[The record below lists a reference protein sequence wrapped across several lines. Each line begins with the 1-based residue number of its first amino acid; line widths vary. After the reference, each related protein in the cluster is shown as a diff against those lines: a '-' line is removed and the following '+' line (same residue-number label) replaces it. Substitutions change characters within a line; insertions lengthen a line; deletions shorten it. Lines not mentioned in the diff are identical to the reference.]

1 MQRKAS
7 AADVEENEV
16 FAPSRCRAASC
27 IIQMQRKASA
37 ADVEENEVFAPSRCR
52 AASCIIQM
60 QRKASAA
67 DVEENKVFAQRRQQS
82 FLFLIPLS
90 HPYLPNAPNYPR
102 ERYDP
107 AHSTDNQIKIRMAR
121 VVGTKP
127 PQTDRMLDRRQAR
140 KANRR
145 QHLLVSRCRGRSLV
159 FRLDRQHHQ
168 ENARWHNPPK
178 ILPATPPQQMV
189 RTEQRAM
196 PKDGT
201 TGPND
206 RQRKS
211 RSPGYVGQRLLDRPR
226 PFAGITVRPRRM
238 GTFLPP
244 ARIVQ
249 TCADRYHPDKK
260 APTETVQK
268 PPGKIHGKHPARS
281 ALWLLGRLRTIISQ
295 NSVPPSTSALIQLY
309 NKRPYPAFP
318 RRSRKHI
325 SFSLPGKPKQRKTPC
340 RF

>member
-1 MQRKAS
+1 
-7 AADVEENEV
+7 
-16 FAPSRCRAASC
+16 
-27 IIQMQRKASA
+27 
-37 ADVEENEVFAPSRCR
+37 
-52 AASCIIQM
+52 
-60 QRKASAA
+60 
-67 DVEENKVFAQRRQQS
+67 
-82 FLFLIPLS
+82 
-90 HPYLPNAPNYPR
+90 
-102 ERYDP
+102 
-107 AHSTDNQIKIRMAR
+107 
-121 VVGTKP
+121 
-127 PQTDRMLDRRQAR
+127 MLDRRQAR

-196 PKDGT
+196 PKNGT

-206 RQRKS
+206 RRRKS

-249 TCADRYHPDKK
+249 TCADRYHPNKK

-268 PPGKIHGKHPARS
+268 PPGKIYGKHPARP
-281 ALWLLGRLRTIISQ
+281 ALWVLERLRTIISQ
-295 NSVPPSTSALIQLY
+295 NTVPPSTSALIQLQQTPL
-309 NKRPYPAFP
+309 PYL
-318 RRSRKHI
+318 SLEKQKTHI
-325 SFSLPGKPKQRKTPC
+325 VFSFGKTKAKKTPC